1 MTKIRIYTQSINPF
15 TAKVELALALKQLSY
30 EREVSDDPEDLKRW
44 SPVTHELPVA
54 EIDGKRVQDSQ
65 ATLQELDRR
74 FPDSPLLAVDPKT
87 ARAQQRLAEWSDSS
101 FLFYWNRWREARFP
115 RPGDQMPADNPGLLA
130 KLRGGIA
137 AAFGGQGSEL
147 SRRELREA
155 EVINEVAG
163 RLSDLSAFLGDRDF
177 YYADLPSVADL
188 SVYGMLKVLHDGP
201 MTGARELID
210 QRPELLAYMKRMDE
224 RTRSGLAQ
232 PALALPVP

>member
-15 TAKVELALALKQLSY
+15 TAKVELALALKRLSY

-54 EIDGKRVQDSQ
+54 EIDGERVQDSQ
-65 ATLQELDRR
+65 AILQELDRR
-74 FPDSPLLAVDPKT
+74 FPDSPLLALDPKT

-177 YYADLPSVADL
+177 YYADVPSVADL
-188 SVYGMLKVLHDGP
+188 SVYGMLKILHDGP

>member
-65 ATLQELDRR
+65 AILQELDRR

-177 YYADLPSVADL
+177 YYADVPSVADL